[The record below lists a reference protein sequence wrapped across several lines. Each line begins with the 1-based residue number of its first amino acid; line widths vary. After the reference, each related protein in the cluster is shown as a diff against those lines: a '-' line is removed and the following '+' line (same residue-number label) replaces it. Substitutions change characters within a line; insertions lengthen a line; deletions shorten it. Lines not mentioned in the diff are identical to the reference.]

1 MLIESCQILVLCILA
16 RKFIFKQMR
25 SFIKLVKLLTCLKT
39 HKHVHAEV
47 YAEPKVLWYMI
58 CICLNVL
65 TMAFLSQ
72 LCAVLC
78 TESIQTCVLFYVEMQ
93 E

>member
-1 MLIESCQILVLCILA
+1 MN
-16 RKFIFKQMR
+16 
-25 SFIKLVKLLTCLKT
+25 SFIKLVKLSTCLKT

-47 YAEPKVLWYMI
+47 CAEPKVLQSLI
-58 CICLNVL
+58 CIYLNVL
-65 TMAFLSQ
+65 SIAFLSQ

-78 TESIQTCVLFYVEMQ
+78 TESIQNHVSFYVAMQ